1 MRYPCRH
8 SWLFK
13 VVLNTMET
21 SAEDENLFNFVPEFY
36 LDSLLDMLKALSLEA
51 KRTFVSLEE
60 TPGM

>member
-1 MRYPCRH
+1 
-8 SWLFK
+8 
-13 VVLNTMET
+13 MET